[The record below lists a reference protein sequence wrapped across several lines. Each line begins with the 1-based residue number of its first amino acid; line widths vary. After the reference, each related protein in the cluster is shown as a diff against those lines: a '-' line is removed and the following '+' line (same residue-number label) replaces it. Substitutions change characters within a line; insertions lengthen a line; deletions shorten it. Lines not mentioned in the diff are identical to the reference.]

1 MEQYV
6 IRLWVPAPGAGDATD
21 TDPGMHGVVSHVAT
35 GRSQTFR
42 DGRDLLQQ
50 LIELRSSSA
59 TERDRADGA
68 R

>member
-1 MEQYV
+1 MEHYV

-42 DGRDLLQQ
+42 DGRDLLQR
-50 LIELRSSSA
+50 LIDLRTSPA
-59 TERDRADGA
+59 IERDHAD
-68 R
+68 RDR

>member
-1 MEQYV
+1 MEHYV
-6 IRLWVPAPGAGDATD
+6 IRLWVPAPSAGDATD
-21 TDPGMHGVVSHVAT
+21 ADPGMHGVVSHVAT

-50 LIELRSSSA
+50 LIDLRSSSA
-59 TERDRADGA
+59 IEHDRADGA